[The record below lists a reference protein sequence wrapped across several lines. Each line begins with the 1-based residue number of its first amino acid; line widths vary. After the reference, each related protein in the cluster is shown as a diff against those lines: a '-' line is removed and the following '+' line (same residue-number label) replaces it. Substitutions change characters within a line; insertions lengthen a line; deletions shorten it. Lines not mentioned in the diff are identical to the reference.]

1 MDSRKYIKTI
11 SWTENM
17 IIWRKNIKFKIES
30 SLCCDNHRS
39 VTNVFSVLYCLHLK
53 ISCQKSKVA
62 LIWRKIQSLN
72 FIQAWTKDQKV
83 EFSRLQN
90 SAPTYETGLGDQNVT
105 KNYGKIRW
113 PPFVVFFWY
122 FVEFFCAKNL
132 ASAKRSTSSKKDQS
146 VEVHSH
152 TYSNTLSL

>member
-1 MDSRKYIKTI
+1 MDSPKYIKTI

-90 SAPTYETGLGDQNVT
+90 SAPTYENWIRRPKRHKKVQQNKVT
-105 KNYGKIRW
+105 AIRSIFLIFRRIFLCQKPGFSKKINK
-113 PPFVVFFWY
+113 F
-122 FVEFFCAKNL
+122 K
-132 ASAKRSTSSKKDQS
+132 KRSKCGSSLP
-146 VEVHSH
+146 HIF
-152 TYSNTLSL
+152 